1 MHVETPP
8 LKQQT
13 ASGKPRSL
21 FMDIKHSVDLEDG
34 SSRSSVE
41 SVKSTRAT
49 PRVFSYR
56 KGQQSEKREWWD
68 RPTATVRRDP
78 VRDVSFFEFN
88 VPEHYPSSPMCPA
101 SPKHTGKLKVCVVS
115 LYLGM
120 IGKVSELINL
130 TTSVFLAPREKERAI
145 TEWGGQVCGDC

>member
-1 MHVETPP
+1 MHIETPP

-13 ASGKPRSL
+13 ASGEPRSL
-21 FMDIKHSVDLEDG
+21 FMEIKFSDLEDG

-41 SVKSTRAT
+41 STRAT

-68 RPTATVRRDP
+68 RPTAAVRRDP
-78 VRDVSFFEFN
+78 VRDVSFFEFD
-88 VPEHYPSSPMCPA
+88 VPEHLPSSPMCPA

-115 LYLGM
+115 LQL
-120 IGKVSELINL
+120 
-130 TTSVFLAPREKERAI
+130 
-145 TEWGGQVCGDC
+145 